1 MRLKFDTLLKV
12 QDYYGSS
19 DFQVEARYEQLVNER
34 GDSYYEEYIMFR
46 FGYWNELYYEDKF
59 YAIFEKLGYKVEKQ
73 EIEDEDTGW
82 NYSYNIKNKGY
93 ELYSK

>member
-19 DFQVEARYEQLVNER
+19 DFQVEARYDKFD
-34 GDSYYEEYIMFR
+34 GEEYIMFR
-46 FGYWNELYYEDKF
+46 FGYWAEVDLIKLEK
-59 YAIFEKLGYKVEKQ
+59 IFNPLGYKVEKQ

-82 NYSYNIKNKGY
+82 NYSYHIKNIT
-93 ELYSK
+93 L

>member
-46 FGYWNELYYEDKF
+46 FGYWAEVNFQKLIEIFKPLGFIVEMSEWED
-59 YAIFEKLGYKVEKQ
+59 
-73 EIEDEDTGW
+73 DDCGW
-82 NYSYNIKNKGY
+82 LYSYSIKNK
-93 ELYSK
+93 SI